1 MTALLLAACTQYE
14 MPGDGNTLPEGVYPL
29 EIASVAMDVQ
39 GSQQPWSADA
49 PQTRVSESYSRDFSR
64 WDQGDKIKV
73 QIGDGTPG
81 TYTYEPPRLLD
92 VAEGDAPAYWTS
104 KADNQSIRAWH
115 TSSGNGTVELD
126 KQTQDLAYVLTAE
139 VTANFNKRPELI
151 FSHALAKVRVVLE
164 GSDADK
170 VDDVK
175 IKTYTSCTFNEDG
188 TLTAGDTEDYIYMVP
203 VVFDGS
209 DEIAFWEANV
219 VPTEAVTDGY
229 KISGFKVKIKD
240 SDTYVNG
247 TLKGDG
253 IAPAKAKVNTITLT
267 VGKGLTEIKGGET
280 IDKPGDYIITGRHS
294 ETITLNA
301 EGINLTLQDV
311 NVSVSGKDVSA
322 IDIKGGSTVITV
334 EGTNNTLSSSQ
345 WGGITMSGS
354 ANLTIQGAGKE
365 KSSLTVTAGNNDG
378 FELPMSVL
386 VRLQTLLVET

>member
-1 MTALLLAACTQYE
+1 M
-14 MPGDGNTLPEGVYPL
+14 
-29 EIASVAMDVQ
+29 
-39 GSQQPWSADA
+39 
-49 PQTRVSESYSRDFSR
+49 
-64 WDQGDKIKV
+64 
-73 QIGDGTPG
+73 
-81 TYTYEPPRLLD
+81 
-92 VAEGDAPAYWTS
+92 
-104 KADNQSIRAWH
+104 
-115 TSSGNGTVELD
+115 
-126 KQTQDLAYVLTAE
+126 
-139 VTANFNKRPELI
+139 
-151 FSHALAKVRVVLE
+151 
-164 GSDADK
+164 
-170 VDDVK
+170 
-175 IKTYTSCTFNEDG
+175 
-188 TLTAGDTEDYIYMVP
+188 
-203 VVFDGS
+203 
-209 DEIAFWEANV
+209 
-219 VPTEAVTDGY
+219 
-229 KISGFKVKIKD
+229 
-240 SDTYVNG
+240 
-247 TLKGDG
+247 
-253 IAPAKAKVNTITLT
+253 NTITLT